1 MNRKRIIALAVGI
14 VVLVFLFQ
22 RIGLASVMPLL
33 GELGWRYVWLVLYYV
48 VPIGLAAQAWRV
60 LFGKI
65 HDPGFAK
72 VFHAS
77 WIGLACN
84 WLLPVAQVGGELAKA
99 QLISPPQKNIEP
111 WATMVVDKTFQVLTQ
126 ICFAIFGLSMLMIHR
141 FEKSILLGGMLAL
154 IALVIIGALL
164 VRSQKRGL
172 FSMSTRL
179 LQKVLKQGDKEA
191 LSRVAVQMDDRVRSL
206 YRSPKKL
213 TGAFCWRMGFR
224 LGMAGE
230 VYLIFYLMG
239 HPIDYGEAM
248 ILESLGQTIR
258 MAAFLIPGGLGAQ
271 EGTLAL
277 IGASLGI
284 PASHGLALSLARRAR
299 ELMVGLPALGIWAF
313 GLWRSKRPHL

>member
-1 MNRKRIIALAVGI
+1 MNRNRIIALAVGI

-22 RIGLASVMPLL
+22 RIGLTSVMPLL
-33 GELGWRYVWLVLYYV
+33 GELGWRYVWLALYYV
-48 VPIGLAAQAWRV
+48 VPIGFAAQAWRV
-60 LFGKI
+60 LFGKV

-72 VFHAS
+72 IFHAS

-84 WLLPVAQVGGELAKA
+84 WLLPVAQVGGEIAKA

-141 FEKSILLGGMLAL
+141 FERTILMGGMLAL
-154 IALVIIGALL
+154 LALVIMGTLL

-172 FSMSTRL
+172 FSISTRL
-179 LQKVLKQGDKEA
+179 LQKVVKHGDKST
-191 LSRVAVQMDDRVRSL
+191 LGRVATEMDDRVRAL
-206 YRSPKKL
+206 YRSPQKL
-213 TGAFCWRMGFR
+213 AGAFCWRMLFR

-239 HPIDYGEAM
+239 YPIGYGEAM

-299 ELMVGLPALGIWAF
+299 ELMVGLPALGLWAAS
-313 GLWRSKRPHL
+313 LWRSKRPHV